1 LPNPLIRAGDGESSK
16 TDPIASSVPPTAGRP
31 RAINV
36 VYDRAT
42 DTMDLSTL
50 PEDWVATGGGKESV
64 PVITHCGGG
73 GRGQKARVFLEANGF
88 GNVINGGGPED
99 AECWAIFG
107 NK

>member
-1 LPNPLIRAGDGESSK
+1 
-16 TDPIASSVPPTAGRP
+16 
-31 RAINV
+31 
-36 VYDRAT
+36 
-42 DTMDLSTL
+42 M
-50 PEDWVATGGGKESV
+50 ATGGELGGLCSRSGARAASRLRCDTAPSLAAGGKESV

-99 AECWAIFG
+99 TECWAIFG